1 MKPAEQLF
9 RGVKAAER
17 ILQCKI
23 TGVRDTREVKNV
35 EALDLG
41 CRDMV
46 SVHV

>member
-9 RGVKAAER
+9 RGGVKAAKR
-17 ILQCKI
+17 LLQCKM

-41 CRDMV
+41 
-46 SVHV
+46 